1 MKTSTFL
8 GNEKY
13 WVREIQLEDTRAHF
27 LHLAQGCI
35 TLMAAADNENFATL
49 SFSDV
54 RIFSVYTFENSS
66 LK

>member
-1 MKTSTFL
+1 
-8 GNEKY
+8 
-13 WVREIQLEDTRAHF
+13 
-27 LHLAQGCI
+27 
-35 TLMAAADNENFATL
+35 MAAADNENFATL